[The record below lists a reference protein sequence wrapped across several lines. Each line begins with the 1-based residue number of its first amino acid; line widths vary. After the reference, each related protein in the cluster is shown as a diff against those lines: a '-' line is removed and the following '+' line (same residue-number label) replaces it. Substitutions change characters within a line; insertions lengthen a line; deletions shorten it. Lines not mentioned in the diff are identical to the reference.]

1 MLQVISTDLLLAGTQ
16 SQQDPPTAEP
26 PGKTTSRG
34 SSDVT
39 RCHLWL
45 PTPPPP
51 PVPLG
56 SHSPGCRVALRALS
70 VPASCFP
77 ELFLLLGRTEPQQ
90 SPWKAQVFLNIQGRA
105 GCVTPR
111 WGNQLLSQAG

>member
-45 PTPPPP
+45 PTPPHTPCAP
-51 PVPLG
+51 WQPQPRLQGGTEGPV
-56 SHSPGCRVALRALS
+56 CA
-70 VPASCFP
+70 C
-77 ELFLLLGRTEPQQ
+77 
-90 SPWKAQVFLNIQGRA
+90 
-105 GCVTPR
+105 
-111 WGNQLLSQAG
+111 QLLSRAVPAAGED